1 MVFAAAVI
9 LAILGASFGAYQFGH
24 SAGYDEMSVE
34 CQAMIDRR
42 RRAHDSELE
51 RMRQE
56 WLRNREGQVQL
67 TTRLVNEQKERNEEL
82 ENQLKYYRAQSDG
95 LRISA
100 SACRNGDRAV
110 SATGAS
116 ASEFGAGAG
125 SEGTIRLPVQIE
137 SGLWEIMRDARKVV
151 IDYENCRRELC
162 SRTECL

>member
-1 MVFAAAVI
+1 MLYVAVLLVVAGGVF
-9 LAILGASFGAYQFGH
+9 SSYQFGH
-24 SAGYDEMSVE
+24 RAGYDEMSTE
-34 CQAMIDRR
+34 CQVMIDRR

-100 SACRNGDRAV
+100 SACRNGGRAMP
-110 SATGAS
+110 STGAS
-116 ASEFGAGAG
+116 ASEFGAGVG
-125 SEGTIRLPVQIE
+125 PEGTIRLPVQIE
-137 SGLWEIMRDARKVV
+137 SGLWDIVHDARKVV